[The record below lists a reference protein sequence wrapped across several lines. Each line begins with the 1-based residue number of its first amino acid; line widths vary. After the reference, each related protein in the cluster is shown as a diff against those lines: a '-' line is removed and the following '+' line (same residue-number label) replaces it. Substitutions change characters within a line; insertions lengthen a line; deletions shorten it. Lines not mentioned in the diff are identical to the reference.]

1 MRCTDAMHAALQAPL
16 QPPRACIAPCSTR
29 QHASRDSE
37 GRTPDAIV
45 RGAAWATRAPGRC
58 GSHEQ
63 LAPWRCDGCDRRTAD
78 RYVRQAERQEVVCRS
93 GGPGDDLTKHAGVEM
108 VAGNAKDLEAGAV
121 ETPLLHDT
129 GGVACTGSQPRCGA
143 DGS

>member
-1 MRCTDAMHAALQAPL
+1 M
-16 QPPRACIAPCSTR
+16 
-29 QHASRDSE
+29 
-37 GRTPDAIV
+37 
-45 RGAAWATRAPGRC
+45 
-58 GSHEQ
+58 
-63 LAPWRCDGCDRRTAD
+63 
-78 RYVRQAERQEVVCRS
+78 VCRS